1 MGDECVGEVV
11 GLGGPEDRVA
21 VGSWVGVLSGV
32 LGFGLF
38 GGLDL
43 VYGV

>member
-1 MGDECVGEVV
+1 MGDESVGEVV
-11 GLGGPEDRVA
+11 RLGGPEVR
-21 VGSWVGVLSGV
+21 GIFGLWVGVLSGV

-38 GGLDL
+38 RGLDL